1 MYILH
6 IFYIHVFYIYV
17 HIYTCMYI
25 FYIHTYLHVT
35 TTKIDT
41 PSIPRDI
48 PFQYILHPCK
58 GNCCLTANVIEALN
72 FLSKT
77 N

>member
-1 MYILH
+1 MYMYILH
-6 IFYIHVFYIYV
+6 IFYIYV
-17 HIYTCMYI
+17 HIYTYMCI

-35 TTKIDT
+35 TTEINT
-41 PSIPRDI
+41 PNIPRDM

-72 FLSKT
+72 FLPKT